1 MGESGVAGKTVLDR
15 ITLAGI
21 ELRPRL
27 GAEPGEQRIP
37 QRCLA
42 DLTIWGDFEAA
53 AATDNLAAAVDYS
66 KILAK
71 AKEVSL
77 AQGYN
82 LLETLA
88 YRLGRAVI
96 EGFPVHRVSVRVRK
110 RPASMAETLEYVE
123 VEVEQA

>member
-1 MGESGVAGKTVLDR
+1 LAGKTALDR

-27 GAEPGEQRIP
+27 GTEPGEQRIP
-37 QRCLA
+37 QRCTA

-53 AATDNLAAAVDYS
+53 AATDSLAAAVDYS

-88 YRLGRAVI
+88 YRLARSVL
-96 EGFPVHRVSVRVRK
+96 EGFPVHRVNVKVRK
-110 RPASMAETLEYVE
+110 RPASMAEMLEYVE
-123 VEVEQA
+123 VEVEQS